1 MQLTEQ
7 TIRRAKVPGK
17 GRATITD
24 GMGLQLRVTQLGIKS
39 WSLQYRHNGKMLKM
53 TFGRYPDISLK
64 NARILAAEA
73 RLQIAKGIDPQEPKR
88 TYKSF
93 EVVAVANCFDEF
105 IKRHLSNLRTGG
117 ITYTRTLIA
126 GER

>member
-1 MQLTEQ
+1 MQLIEQ

-24 GMGLQLRVTQLGIKS
+24 GMGLQFRVTQLGIRS

-53 TFGRYPDISLK
+53 TFGRYPNISLK

-73 RLQIAKGIDPQEPKR
+73 RLQITKGIDPQEPKR
-88 TYKSF
+88 
-93 EVVAVANCFDEF
+93 
-105 IKRHLSNLRTGG
+105 
-117 ITYTRTLIA
+117 
-126 GER
+126 